1 MKTRL
6 AECEVREPYVEKRAG
21 LNSDR
26 LFFEC
31 IHFHQGRMEVLL
43 PTSWGRRGNTG
54 TKSSSSTFTC
64 FLGLGVTFLGCTF
77 GAGVATGAGATTT
90 GAGVTTTGAGMF
102 CWQAASNMLPS
113 MHNDAF
119 KRFVFI

>member
-1 MKTRL
+1 
-6 AECEVREPYVEKRAG
+6 
-21 LNSDR
+21 
-26 LFFEC
+26 
-31 IHFHQGRMEVLL
+31 MEVLL

-54 TKSSSSTFTC
+54 TKSSSSSFTC

-102 CWQAASNMLPS
+102 CWQAASKMLPS
-113 MHNDAF
+113 MHNDVF

>member
-6 AECEVREPYVEKRAG
+6 SAREVRELYVEKRAG

-26 LFFEC
+26 LFFEY

-54 TKSSSSTFTC
+54 TQSSSSFTC

-90 GAGVTTTGAGMF
+90 GAGMF

-119 KRFVFI
+119 KRFVLI